1 MADDATI
8 SETGEDGRDVDAAEV
23 AEVVA
28 ALEKRVSEGGSWL
41 STGLLGR
48 WRARLAATRGAPAG
62 AGRQERKSAAGRS

>member
-1 MADDATI
+1 MGDGVTI
-8 SETGEDGRDVDAAEV
+8 SQGEEAGGQEGAEV

-28 ALEKRVSEGGSWL
+28 ALEKRVTSGGGRL

-62 AGRQERKSAAGRS
+62 AGRRQGRKSAEERS